1 MAKNFSGRDYLFYVK
16 ATSAPSDATAASG
29 YTIVGDLTSLSI
41 NRSRN
46 VLDRSSKDSGDD
58 RELVAGRRSQNV
70 SGSGYF
76 DHTEDAGY
84 TVLSDAYEAA
94 DGKVWWLATSTTSG
108 DTEWH
113 GSGVIS
119 DLSSTLDDE
128 SISSFSFTIE
138 SESVTEVAGTST

>member
-1 MAKNFSGRDYLFYVK
+1 MAKNFSGRDYLFYVS
-16 ATSAPSDATAASG
+16 TSSPSDATAASD

-70 SGSGYF
+70 SGSGFF

-84 TVLSDAYEAA
+84 TALSDAYEAD
-94 DGKVWWLATSTTSG
+94 DGTIYWLATSTTSG

-113 GSGVIS
+113 GSGILS

-128 SISSFSFTIE
+128 AISSFSFTVE
-138 SESVTEVAGTST
+138 SESVTEVAGTTT